1 MNLKTSGQRAAFTL
15 VEIMFVVTIIGLLAL
30 IVVPSFL
37 KSREESARKA
47 CGNNL
52 LQIYNAK
59 LRWALEYKK
68 GGTDLP
74 TDADLFGSNSFIRVK
89 PVCPGGGSY
98 TIGLV
103 DDPPTCTVPSHVL
116 P

>member
-1 MNLKTSGQRAAFTL
+1 MGLNSPAQRAFSL
-15 VEIMFVVTIIGLLAL
+15 VEIMFVVTIIGLLAI

-37 KSREESARKA
+37 KSREESTRKA

-59 LRWALEYKK
+59 LRWALETKM
-68 GGTDLP
+68 GGADVP
-74 TDADLFGSNSFIRVK
+74 TDAELFATNSYIRVK
-89 PVCPGGGSY
+89 PVCPGGGTY
-98 TIGLV
+98 TIGEV
-103 DDPPTCTVPSHVL
+103 DEPPTCTVPTHVL

>member
-1 MNLKTSGQRAAFTL
+1 MKLSISVQRAFSL
-15 VEIMFVVTIIGLLAL
+15 VEIMFVVTIIGLLAI

-37 KSREESARKA
+37 RSREESTRKA

-59 LRWALEYKK
+59 LRWALENKK
-68 GGTDLP
+68 GGADLP
-74 TDADLFGSNSFIRVK
+74 TDTELFASNSYIRVK
-89 PVCPGGGSY
+89 PVCPGGGTY
-98 TIGLV
+98 TIGPV
-103 DDPPTCTVPSHVL
+103 DDPPTCTVPTHVL

>member
-1 MNLKTSGQRAAFTL
+1 
-15 VEIMFVVTIIGLLAL
+15 VEIIFVVTIIGLLAI
-30 IVVPSFL
+30 IVLPSFL
-37 KSREESARKA
+37 KSREESARRA

-68 GGTDLP
+68 GGADVP

-89 PVCPGGGSY
+89 PTCPGGGNY
-98 TIGLV
+98 TIGPV
-103 DDPPTCTVPSHVL
+103 DDPPTCTVPTHVL

>member
-1 MNLKTSGQRAAFTL
+1 MQLNPPVQRAFSL
-15 VEIMFVVTIIGLLAL
+15 VEIMFVVTIIGLLAI
-30 IVVPSFL
+30 IVLPSFL
-37 KSREESARKA
+37 KSREESTRKA

-59 LRWALEYKK
+59 LRWALETKK

-74 TDADLFGSNSFIRVK
+74 TDADLFGANSYIRVK
-89 PVCPGGGSY
+89 PTCPGGGTH
-98 TIGLV
+98 TIGPV
-103 DDPPTCTVPSHVL
+103 DSPPTRTIPSHVL

>member
-1 MNLKTSGQRAAFTL
+1 MKFKTTTRRAFSL
-15 VEIMFVVTIIGLLAL
+15 VEIMFVVTIIGLLAI
-30 IVVPSFL
+30 IVLPSFL
-37 KSREESARKA
+37 KSREESTRKA

-59 LRWALEYKK
+59 LRWALENKK
-68 GGTDLP
+68 GGDDVP
-74 TDADLFGSNSFIRVK
+74 TDADLFGANSYIRVK
-89 PVCPGGGSY
+89 PICPGGGTY
-98 TIGLV
+98 TIGPV

>member
-1 MNLKTSGQRAAFTL
+1 MNPKTPVQRAFSL
-15 VEIMFVVTIIGLLAL
+15 VEIMFVVTIIGLLAI
-30 IVVPSFL
+30 IVMPSFL
-37 KSREESARKA
+37 RSREESTRKA

-59 LRWALEYKK
+59 LRWALETKK
-68 GGTDLP
+68 GGADVP
-74 TDADLFGSNSFIRVK
+74 TDADLFSSNSYIRVK
-89 PVCPGGGSY
+89 PTCPGGGTY
-98 TIGLV
+98 TIGPV

>member
-1 MNLKTSGQRAAFTL
+1 MKLNTPMQRGFSL
-15 VEIMFVVTIIGLLAL
+15 VEIMFVVTIIGLLAI
-30 IVVPSFL
+30 IVLPSFL
-37 KSREESARKA
+37 KSREESTRKA

-59 LRWALEYKK
+59 LRWALENKK
-68 GGTDLP
+68 GGADVP
-74 TDADLFGSNSFIRVK
+74 TDAELFATNSYIRVK

-98 TIGLV
+98 TIGEV
-103 DDPPTCTVPSHVL
+103 DDPPTCTVPTHVL